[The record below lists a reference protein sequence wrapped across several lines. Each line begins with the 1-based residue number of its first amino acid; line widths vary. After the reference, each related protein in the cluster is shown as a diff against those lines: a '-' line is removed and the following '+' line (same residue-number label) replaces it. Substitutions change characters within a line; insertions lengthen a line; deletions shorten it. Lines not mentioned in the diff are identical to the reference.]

1 MQELSLVDIA
11 IIFVV
16 GGLLFFLLNPRRKQK
31 ERLDYDQI
39 GREIKQYEQRNK
51 TK

>member
-16 GGLLFFLLNPRRKQK
+16 GGLLFFCLIRGGNRKNDWIMI
-31 ERLDYDQI
+31 R
-39 GREIKQYEQRNK
+39 
-51 TK
+51 